1 MQSRRIRLHGQT
13 LYLITYA
20 PDDPQIPWVL
30 RVDLYLLPYVTDVD
44 RDGAVVYDSVKL
56 LGSFL
61 LTILG
66 RYLPA

>member
-1 MQSRRIRLHGQT
+1 MFKREKRMLNKTILKRLLNVKHT
-13 LYLITYA
+13 AI
-20 PDDPQIPWVL
+20 D
-30 RVDLYLLPYVTDVD
+30 
-44 RDGAVVYDSVKL
+44 DSVKL